1 MNFKL
6 SVVLVAL
13 IGINGYG
20 FDFGKI
26 LEHSVKKTDR
36 KAEGKVEGKIDNG
49 VDSVFNKVE
58 GFFSGKSKED
68 TPKEDVERSDDDSKS
83 SSATESKSGV
93 IGWNR
98 YDFVPGDRVIFEDD
112 LRDERNGEFPSQW
125 DMTKGVFENATL
137 DGENVIVFIKANT
150 NGGAG
155 IVPLLKNS
163 NKDYLPDQ
171 FTLEFDAYF
180 EKEPESQ
187 YYTIWFSD
195 LKNQGRIKTAN
206 NGAIEI
212 RKNSMRLPSQTS
224 SYYPGT
230 NSGKSSPTWRHI
242 SVSFNTRALKMYLD
256 DVRLLNVP
264 NLGYNPTGVTIGF
277 MATQP
282 SSHGKGYI
290 KNIRIAQG
298 AVPLYDKMMS
308 DGKIVT
314 TGIRFDVNRATIKAE
329 SAGVIN
335 EIVTLMKQN
344 PSVNFSIE
352 GHTDS
357 DGDDRSNQR
366 LSEERAEA
374 VKNAFIDAGIDESR
388 LKTRGWGE
396 SKPLGDNSTHEGKAN
411 NRRVEFIKF

>member
-6 SVVLVAL
+6 SIVLATL

-26 LEHSVKKTDR
+26 IEDSVKRTDR
-36 KAEGKVEGKIDNG
+36 KAERKVERKIDSG
-49 VDSVFNKVE
+49 VDAVFNKIE
-58 GFFSGKSKED
+58 GIFSDKSKED
-68 TPKEDVERSDDDSKS
+68 TSKKDAERSDYNSKS

-125 DMTKGVFENATL
+125 DMIKGVFENATL
-137 DGENVIVFIKANT
+137 DGENVIVFIKGNT

-180 EKEPESQ
+180 EKESESQ
-187 YYTIWFSD
+187 HYKLWFSD
-195 LKNQGRIKTAN
+195 LKNQGRIKTAD
-206 NGAIEI
+206 NGYIEI
-212 RKNSMRLPSQTS
+212 KKNSMRLPSGIA

-242 SVSFNTRALKMYLD
+242 SVSFNTRALKVYLD

-277 MATQP
+277 MATEP
-282 SSHGKGYI
+282 RSHGKGYI

-335 EIVTLMKQN
+335 EIVALMKQN

-374 VKNAFIDAGIDESR
+374 VKNAFLDAGIDESR

-411 NRRVEFIKF
+411 NRRVE